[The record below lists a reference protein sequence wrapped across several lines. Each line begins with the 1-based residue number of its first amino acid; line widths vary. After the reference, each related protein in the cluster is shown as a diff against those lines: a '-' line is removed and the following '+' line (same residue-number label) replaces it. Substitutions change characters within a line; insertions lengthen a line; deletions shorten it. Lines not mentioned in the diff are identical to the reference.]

1 MKFKAKP
8 KPFDYESFE
17 HYWLEER
24 IDGDG
29 YVTGYYVDGYIVGEF
44 VVVDSEY
51 THLEFWVP
59 VLKDT
64 LELVEELEE

>member
-8 KPFDYESFE
+8 MPFDYEPFE
-17 HYWLEER
+17 YDWLEEKM
-24 IDGDG
+24 DDDG
-29 YVTGYYVDGYIVGEF
+29 YVTGYYVDGYIVGKF
-44 VVVDSEY
+44 VEVNKEY